1 MEAYSKF
8 LGDVFNASSL
18 SVEVKSKGKSLSKDE
33 SNAFDDSEEEG
44 DGIRLASE
52 PGLREQGNVMID
64 INSTSSQYQDT
75 LHYVA
80 ESLRK
85 NGYKVRLRYEGI
97 DMSLESVSDGIMP
110 GNMSLNGNNAVNN
123 VMNGVY
129 VPDFKDTDLFKQV
142 TVIQPQDH
150 APENKD
156 GVLFMVDDGNG
167 EMSNYLKDEG
177 YQVASDAETLEL
189 LLSA

>member
-1 MEAYSKF
+1 MSTYSDF
-8 LGDVFNASSL
+8 LNTLGTVFAST
-18 SVEVKSKGKSLSKDE
+18 ESKTQTKDE
-33 SNAFDDSEEEG
+33 SNGFDDSETEG
-44 DGIRLASE
+44 EGIRLASE
-52 PGLREQGNVMID
+52 PGYREQSNVMID
-64 INSTSSQYQDT
+64 LKSTASQYQDN

-110 GNMSLNGNNAVNN
+110 GGMSLNGNNSVNN

-129 VPDFKDTDLFKQV
+129 VPDFKDTDAFKQV
-142 TVIQPQDH
+142 TVIRPQDN
-150 APENKD
+150 APVSKD

>member
-1 MEAYSKF
+1 MSTYSNF
-8 LGDVFNASSL
+8 LGDVLNTSSL
-18 SVEVKSKGKSLSKDE
+18 STESKTQTKDE
-33 SNAFDDSEEEG
+33 GNAFDDTETEG
-44 DGIRLASE
+44 EGIRLASE

-64 INSTSSQYQDT
+64 LKATSSQYQDT

-110 GNMSLNGNNAVNN
+110 GGMSLNANNSVNN

-129 VPDFKDTDLFKQV
+129 VPDFKDSDTFKQV
-142 TVIQPQDH
+142 TVIRPQDN
-150 APENKD
+150 APDSKD

-167 EMSNYLKDEG
+167 DISNYLKDEG

-189 LLSA
+189 LLSV